1 VDNPSFLQRARL
13 YEMAETRRDTEI
25 AAALARLYDVDM
37 LEDPDDLDLYL
48 ALAAR
53 TGGPVLELASGSG
66 RLALPLA
73 EAGYDVTAVDLDTAM
88 LDRLR
93 ARAKHAG
100 PAAADRI
107 KVVEADLVSL
117 PPLLG
122 GPFRLAILALNS
134 IMLLESREAQCAA
147 FETMAKHLAAGGLAV
162 VDVWLPAGEDLA
174 RYDGRLSLEY
184 CRTDPDTGL
193 VVTKTASAQY
203 QAGAGKIELTAIYDE
218 STPGGSPRRWIR
230 QDQLRLVDAE
240 ELRRMA
246 QSAGFAIEVVA
257 GDYDLEPISAHD
269 ERAILVARR
278 RGRPRSAATL

>member
-1 VDNPSFLQRARL
+1 
-13 YEMAETRRDTEI
+13 MTETSHDPDT

-37 LEDPDDLDLYL
+37 LEDPGDLDLYL

-53 TGGPVLELASGSG
+53 TGGPILELASGSG
-66 RLALPLA
+66 RLAVPLA

-93 ARAKHAG
+93 ARAQHAG
-100 PAAADRI
+100 RTSADRV
-107 KVVEADLVSL
+107 KVIEADLISL
-117 PPLLG
+117 PLLIG

-134 IMLLESREAQCAA
+134 IMLLESREAQRAA
-147 FETMAKHLAAGGLAV
+147 FETMAKHLAPGGLAV

-184 CRTDPDTGL
+184 CRIDPDTEL

-203 QAGAGKIELTAIYDE
+203 QAGTGKVALTAIYDE
-218 STPGGSPRRWIR
+218 SAPGGSPKRWIR

-246 QSAGFAIEVVA
+246 QSAGFAVEVVA

-269 ERAILVARR
+269 ERAIVVARR